1 MEPHSGR
8 LMEKVSPDGYVITVE
23 VEEGDFPNHR
33 HRWNVYSII
42 ADSYMDLI
50 AGIDSIQTP
59 DDLRFGRG
67 KSGSGSGLPW
77 KYKGKWETVLHSSF
91 SRSDS

>member
-33 HRWNVYSII
+33 MRWNVYSII

-59 DDLRFGRG
+59 NLTFGRG
-67 KSGSGSGLPW
+67 KSGSGSGLP
-77 KYKGKWETVLHSSF
+77 KKFRGKWETTLHNQ
-91 SRSDS
+91 